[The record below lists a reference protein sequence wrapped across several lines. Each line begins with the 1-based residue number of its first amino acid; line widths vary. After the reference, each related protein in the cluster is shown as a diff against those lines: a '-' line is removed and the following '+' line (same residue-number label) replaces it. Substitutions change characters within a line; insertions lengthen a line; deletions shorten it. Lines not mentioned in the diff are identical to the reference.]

1 MIVHDVVCEPM
12 EGTMKVRL
20 LLTIALFT
28 FAAGTPQAQVTIDVA
43 KLTCEQLY
51 MEKLAW
57 PSKYAVLWLNGYFH
71 GKRSNT
77 IIDPAVMEQ
86 DEEKVNSY
94 CSKNPKMTVMN
105 AVNELGLDK

>member
-1 MIVHDVVCEPM
+1 M

-20 LLTIALFT
+20 LLGVALFT
-28 FAAGTPQAQVTIDVA
+28 FATGTPQAQVTIDVS

-57 PSKYAVLWLNGYFH
+57 PSKYAVLWLNGYYN
-71 GKRSNT
+71 GRRSNT

-86 DEEKVNSY
+86 DDQKVSSY
-94 CSKNPKMTVMN
+94 CSKYPKITVMD
-105 AVNELGLDK
+105 AVKNVLGWDK

>member
-1 MIVHDVVCEPM
+1 M

-20 LLTIALFT
+20 LLSIALFT
-28 FAAGTPQAQVTIDVA
+28 FAASTPQAQVTIDVS

-57 PSKYAVLWLNGYFH
+57 PSKYAVLWLNGYYN
-71 GKRSNT
+71 GRRSNT

-86 DEEKVNSY
+86 DEQKVNSY
-94 CSKNPKMTVMN
+94 CSKYPKITVMD
-105 AVNELGLDK
+105 AVKNVLGLDK

>member
-1 MIVHDVVCEPM
+1 MLVHDVVGEPM

-28 FAAGTPQAQVTIDVA
+28 FAAGTLQAQVTIDVA
-43 KLTCEQLY
+43 KVTCEQLY
-51 MEKLAW
+51 MDKLAW

-71 GKRSNT
+71 GKHSNT

-86 DEEKVNSY
+86 DEKKVNSY
-94 CSKNPKMTVMN
+94 CSAHPKITVMN